1 MNPRIAVAIG
11 AILGASLRFLIVSA
25 TSIDQVWTTLIVN
38 LVGCFALG
46 LVLVHG
52 ERYLISLP
60 RLQPVWR
67 PFLATGLLGGFTTT
81 SAFAVQSMNLLQ
93 KGEAINFLILFF
105 FSVVGG
111 LVVFQIAQSI
121 AIRGMN
127 K

>member
-52 ERYLISLP
+52 ERYLIWLP